1 MYTERSTDLRLNPIL
16 KDLDEVSFLSE
27 KYDIPRQDIVL
38 TSLNLSGVSSD
49 IPESR
54 VRFRF
59 TPEGVKKDF
68 YFAICVNTIPSTFEL
83 KNQAIFLSGE
93 KIGDTSS
100 IENDTCNDNYF
111 RRNGTELTLNTN
123 SRSSCKGCAI
133 CGTYSLEA
141 DDKERLLRKT
151 LLSQRVKEIM
161 NQHQQ
166 NDCSNLYRVTVCTG
180 CFGNEKVTVNHIL
193 DLNDVLK
200 DLNFHGTLRYI
211 GSEVTTEEALD
222 KIADKVDRFALSFSV
237 ETFTRRTELL
247 RNIKSKVSFEDIKNT
262 LEKSA
267 KRGIETNILYVLGLD
282 PLRDFEEGFKELRPL
297 MNHFPVVNLF
307 QIYSPEQALLRTSE
321 ANGIEYYLAAR
332 KILEE
337 MYVGSDLRPES
348 WENYRPLWYL
358 SFGKEAKNDIR
369 I

>member
-1 MYTERSTDLRLNPIL
+1 M
-16 KDLDEVSFLSE
+16 KDLGEASFLSE
-27 KYDIPRQDIVL
+27 KYGIPRQDIIL

-49 IPESR
+49 ISESR
-54 VRFRF
+54 VRFHF
-59 TPEGVKKDF
+59 TPEGTKKDF
-68 YFAICVNTIPSTFEL
+68 YLALCVNTTPGTFEL

-123 SRSSCKGCAI
+123 SRSLCKGCAI

-161 NQHQQ
+161 NQQQQ
-166 NDCSNLYRVTVCTG
+166 NDCSSLCRVTLCTG
-180 CFGNEKVTVNHIL
+180 CFGNEKATVDHIL

-211 GSEVTTEEALD
+211 GSEITTEEALD
-222 KIADKVDRFALSFSV
+222 EIAGKVDRFALSFSV
-237 ETFTRRTELL
+237 ETFTRRAELL
-247 RNIKSKVSFEDIKNT
+247 RNIKSRFSFEDIKSA
-262 LEKSA
+262 LERSA
-267 KRGIETNILYVLGLD
+267 ERGIETNILYVLGLD
-282 PLRDFEEGFKELRPL
+282 PLRAFEEGFKELQPL

-321 ANGIEYYLAAR
+321 ANGIEYYLTAR

-337 MYVGSDLRPES
+337 MYAGSDLRPES

-358 SFGKEAKNDIR
+358 SFGRDGKNDIR